1 MKIKPLFIA
10 VSGIFALAVLTV
22 SLLGA
27 AKSQKVEINLMD
39 DLKAGGVTLK
49 AGKYLIIHQ
58 EHEAI
63 KAGEACLFF
72 YHPPSR
78 SEKNEVAKFRCRSVS
93 GEPTK
98 EFTMRKLGQPDGTL
112 VLQSLQFPGSR
123 DIHELASAN

>member
-63 KAGEACLFF
+63 EAGEACLFF

-78 SEKNEVAKFRCRSVS
+78 SGKNEVAKFRCRPVS

-98 EFTMRKLGQPDGTL
+98 EFTIRKLGQPDGTL
-112 VLQSLQFPGSR
+112 VLLSLQFPGSSE
-123 DIHELASAN
+123 IHELEAAD